1 MEILRWIGIMHHWVF
16 PLPCLEDMYA
26 NYVETCARCHGNSIR
41 VHGKHEQGIE
51 GAYSPKCGHEVVPD
65 FAPPCHFHDER
76 LGLHHCNE
84 SEAALGRLCG
94 NATFISEP

>member
-1 MEILRWIGIMHHWVF
+1 MHHWVF

-26 NYVETCARCHGNSIR
+26 TDVETCARCHGNSFR
-41 VHGKHEQGIE
+41 VHGKHEQSIV

-65 FAPPCHFHDER
+65 FALPCHFHDER